1 MVLVLEGGRKVC
13 QVVWNAGKTYK
24 AEDTAQ
30 PLSIT
35 GVGPVLR
42 TVTVQCHWDKM
53 HSLAVQCGSQHKC
66 LGDSLG
72 WLVYRDG
79 DKAFRVKHWN
89 TRPEHEPLQPLRL
102 TQKEKLRYR
111 RY

>member
-1 MVLVLEGGRKVC
+1 MPGGVECRE
-13 QVVWNAGKTYK
+13 
-24 AEDTAQ
+24 EDTVQ
-30 PLSIT
+30 PLSVT

-42 TVTVQCHWDKM
+42 TVTVQCRWDKM
-53 HSLAVQCGSQHKC
+53 HSLAVQCGSRHKC
-66 LGDSLG
+66 LGNSLG

-111 RY
+111 KY